1 MDVIP
6 GNHDT
11 FYKNTNELNSLKEL
25 LGHYMGEVTIHM
37 EPTVLDLNGFKLALL
52 PWVCSENY
60 DRSLEFIKTCK
71 ADWLGGHLELVGFDV
86 LKGVPAHSG
95 MDHKLFSRFEK
106 VISGHFHTGS
116 EKDNIHYLGT
126 QMEFTWSDAHDP
138 KGFHVLDTDTRELS
152 KIANENTL
160 FERIH
165 YDDSKIDYSMY
176 STSHLD
182 GKFVKVVVINKSDL
196 FTFDRFIDRIQDQK
210 IHELKIAESFNEFL
224 GENVEDEGVSLDDT
238 NELLDSYVENVETE
252 LDKDKLKLDMRN
264 LLIEAQSLEIA

>member
-1 MDVIP
+1 
-6 GNHDT
+6 
-11 FYKNTNELNSLKEL
+11 
-25 LGHYMGEVTIHM
+25 
-37 EPTVLDLNGFKLALL
+37 
-52 PWVCSENY
+52 
-60 DRSLEFIKTCK
+60 
-71 ADWLGGHLELVGFDV
+71 
-86 LKGVPAHSG
+86 
-95 MDHKLFSRFEK
+95 
-106 VISGHFHTGS
+106 
-116 EKDNIHYLGT
+116 
-126 QMEFTWSDAHDP
+126 MEFTWSDAHDP
-138 KGFHVLDTDTRELS
+138 KGFHVLDTHSRELT

-165 YDDSKIDYSMY
+165 YDDSKIDYNMY

-252 LDKDKLKLDMRN
+252 LDKNKLKLDMRN